1 MWPAIVMAIIS
12 AVSAVAQSE
21 SNRRQKN
28 YEADVARKNAIAKR
42 QEAELEKKKTANELR
57 LKDKEKNDVRRKY
70 KSAAGINRSMLAAGN
85 VDITSGAAFD
95 MLAGNYNRFA
105 DDMGELE
112 YQKEQIRWGG
122 EREYDL
128 LNWEADSYDNR
139 ASFLKRSA
147 GTLAGS
153 VLTAGLA
160 GTSSYI
166 SEGGT
171 FGGGRK
177 ETELTGSS
185 AAYYKKYG
193 RH

>member
-85 VDITSGAAFD
+85 VDITSG
-95 MLAGNYNRFA
+95 
-105 DDMGELE
+105 
-112 YQKEQIRWGG
+112 
-122 EREYDL
+122 
-128 LNWEADSYDNR
+128 
-139 ASFLKRSA
+139 SA
-147 GTLAGS
+147 
-153 VLTAGLA
+153 
-160 GTSSYI
+160 
-166 SEGGT
+166 
-171 FGGGRK
+171 
-177 ETELTGSS
+177 
-185 AAYYKKYG
+185 
-193 RH
+193 

>member
-85 VDITSGAAFD
+85 VDITSGSAFD